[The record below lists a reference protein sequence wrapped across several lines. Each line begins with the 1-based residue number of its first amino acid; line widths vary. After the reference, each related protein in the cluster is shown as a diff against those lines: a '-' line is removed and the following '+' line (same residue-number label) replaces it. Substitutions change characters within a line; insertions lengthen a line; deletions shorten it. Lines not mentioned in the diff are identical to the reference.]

1 MQVLI
6 FDPFSGASG
15 DMIIASL
22 VDLGADATVVR
33 EAMESAADV
42 SVSVGRVIK
51 RGIGAVNVKVKVT
64 TENEH
69 SRSYLELI
77 DEIKS

>member
-1 MQVLI
+1 MQALI

-33 EAMESAADV
+33 ELMSRFLLV
-42 SVSVGRVIK
+42 VYQN
-51 RGIGAVNVKVKVT
+51 AVLV
-64 TENEH
+64 
-69 SRSYLELI
+69 LLM
-77 DEIKS
+77 

>member
-1 MQVLI
+1 MQALI

-22 VDLGADATVVR
+22 IDLGADASLVR

-42 SVSVGRVIK
+42 SVSIGRVK
-51 RGIGAVNVKVKVT
+51 KSGIEAVNVNVSVNVT
-64 TENEH
+64 DNSKKEH
-69 SRSYLELI
+69 ARSYF
-77 DEIKS
+77 